1 MKKTISILFIFL
13 STFYIGISQESD
25 QFEIEWGDKY
35 RTKGRTTLANFLGA
49 DDEGY
54 MASSYKGSTITSKS
68 DLVLERIDTD
78 LNLAQA
84 ETINRKGP
92 TGRYLSTEKMIHIGD
107 RIYYFGSYYDRR
119 AKRQT
124 LYASVYE
131 ASSLSLLEPWSKIMI
146 GVLPGNPKAW
156 SSKFRVKLSTDS
168 SHILVFSFYP
178 YSKKMDSKLKLLVL
192 DLDLEEVWDEKLSF
206 GDDDALFTP
215 TDYKMDA
222 KGNVYI
228 LGTLATVVH
237 KKLFYTTDIYAR
249 QIRVYQKNGTV
260 EETVDFSYDDKILNS
275 MQLGIASNGEL
286 VCAGFYDDI
295 EPGQR
300 KRSSGIKGSYS
311 IRLDGSSFKVTH
323 EEFEEFDLKF
333 VTQNWSTGEQK
344 RAERVTKRGGEVQ
357 LFSYALDDLI
367 MRDDGGVVLVGEQF
381 YIRKSTT
388 TTDGVSRTT
397 YYYYYNDIIVVSINP
412 AGEIEW
418 SKKIAKR
425 QMSAN
430 DGGFFSSYALTVND
444 NKLHFL
450 FNDNVKNLEY
460 KGHGKVYPYKVRKG
474 SSIVAL
480 VTVNS
485 AGEVSDRESIFSQ
498 KEVEVVIRPK
508 VCRQMSDNTM
518 LIYGMKRRKQRI
530 AKLTFK

>member
-178 YSKKMDSKLKLLVL
+178 YSKKMDSK
-192 DLDLEEVWDEKLSF
+192 F
-206 GDDDALFTP
+206 
-215 TDYKMDA
+215 
-222 KGNVYI
+222 
-228 LGTLATVVH
+228 
-237 KKLFYTTDIYAR
+237 
-249 QIRVYQKNGTV
+249 
-260 EETVDFSYDDKILNS
+260 
-275 MQLGIASNGEL
+275 
-286 VCAGFYDDI
+286 
-295 EPGQR
+295 
-300 KRSSGIKGSYS
+300 
-311 IRLDGSSFKVTH
+311 
-323 EEFEEFDLKF
+323 
-333 VTQNWSTGEQK
+333 
-344 RAERVTKRGGEVQ
+344 
-357 LFSYALDDLI
+357 
-367 MRDDGGVVLVGEQF
+367 
-381 YIRKSTT
+381 
-388 TTDGVSRTT
+388 
-397 YYYYYNDIIVVSINP
+397 
-412 AGEIEW
+412 
-418 SKKIAKR
+418 
-425 QMSAN
+425 
-430 DGGFFSSYALTVND
+430 
-444 NKLHFL
+444 
-450 FNDNVKNLEY
+450 
-460 KGHGKVYPYKVRKG
+460 
-474 SSIVAL
+474 
-480 VTVNS
+480 
-485 AGEVSDRESIFSQ
+485 
-498 KEVEVVIRPK
+498 
-508 VCRQMSDNTM
+508 
-518 LIYGMKRRKQRI
+518 
-530 AKLTFK
+530 